1 MALTYD
7 VIAST
12 TLSSPASTITFSSI
26 PNTYTDLRLILT
38 GTASAGGTAPRFRL
52 NNNSSAIYNSSI
64 LAGMGSSNSAAREV
78 SVTQVSLAQATNW
91 DATTTQL
98 RIVDIMSYASA
109 NFKTLFTV
117 ECSDLRGSGSI
128 TYCSYLFRS
137 TTAVTSIDLYLN
149 ANNYATGTVATL
161 YGILRA

>member
-12 TLSSPASTITFSSI
+12 TLSSPTSTITFSSI

-52 NNNSSAIYNSSI
+52 NNDSSALYNSTI
-64 LAGMGSSNSAAREV
+64 FAGSGSSNSAAREV

-91 DATTTQL
+91 DATTPQL

-109 NFKTLFTV
+109 NFKTLFTI
-117 ECSDLRGSGSI
+117 ECSDLNGSGSLC
-128 TYCSYLFRS
+128 YCSYLYRS
-137 TTAVTSIDLYLN
+137 TTAISSINLFLN
-149 ANNYATGTVATL
+149 ANNYAAGTTATL